1 MTNRYDEIHSETIR
15 GAVDE
20 LVNTIAA
27 CQGTLNNN
35 EIIVGTN
42 SVRFA
47 IHKNQQRV
55 LREREEERGEA
66 SHVASI

>member
-1 MTNRYDEIHSETIR
+1 MFNRYDEIRSDTIR

-27 CQGTLNNN
+27 CQGTLNGH
-35 EIIVGTN
+35 EIIVAIN
-42 SVRFA
+42 SVRFD